1 MLAGSR
7 RSRRHIDVWP
17 GYVDALSALLILV
30 IFVLLLFT
38 FAQFLMSELLSSQE
52 TELDVLH
59 NRIAELTDL
68 LGLEQEKT
76 EGLELKVGQLSDMV
90 TGLTG
95 DKFELT
101 GQVQELTA
109 KTEADQATIKNQL
122 LAMASLNEDIDALR
136 KLRDELEAEVGGLA
150 AKLDQTSLA
159 LGSERDRGKALEA
172 RLADQSERTL
182 LAQKTIA
189 EQEIR
194 IQALTALVDE
204 QARNLSDERQLSANA
219 RAEVEL
225 LGRKIDALRVR
236 LEEISQAL
244 ELAEAEKLAQEQQID
259 DLGKRLNVALARKV
273 NRLEQYRSEFF
284 GRLRELLGDNPA
296 VRIVG
301 DRFLFQ
307 SELLFGSGSATLG
320 DVGRQELAKLA
331 GTLRQV
337 AQRIPEDIDWIL
349 RVDGHTDRVPI
360 HNADFDS
367 NWELSTARAV
377 SVVRFLASQGIA
389 QKRLT
394 AAGFGEFHPIDPANT
409 PEALARNRRIELKL
423 TSR

>member
-1 MLAGSR
+1 MLVAGR
-7 RSRRHIDVWP
+7 RARRHVDVWP

-38 FAQFLMSELLSSQE
+38 FAQFLMSELLASQE
-52 TELDVLH
+52 NELDVLH
-59 NRIAELTDL
+59 SRIAELTDL

-101 GQVQELTA
+101 GQVEQLNEQTRVDA
-109 KTEADQATIKNQL
+109 ATIEQQL
-122 LAMASLNEDIDALR
+122 LRMASLNEDIDALR
-136 KLRDELEAEVGGLA
+136 RLRAELEAEVGGLA
-150 AKLDQTSLA
+150 ASLETANGA
-159 LGSERDRGKALEA
+159 LGVERDRSKALEA
-172 RLADQSERTL
+172 RLAEQAELTL
-182 LAQKTIA
+182 LAQKDI
-189 EQEIR
+189 EVRDVR
-194 IQALTALVDE
+194 IQALTALVGE
-204 QARNLSDERQLSANA
+204 QHNALDAQRRLSADA
-219 RAEVEL
+219 QAEVVL
-225 LGRKIDALRVR
+225 LGRKIDTLRAR
-236 LEEISQAL
+236 LEEVSRAL
-244 ELAEAEKLAQEQQID
+244 ALAETEKTAQREQIA
-259 DLGKRLNVALARKV
+259 DLGKRLNLALARKV

-320 DVGRQELAKLA
+320 ETGRSELSKLA
-331 GTLRQV
+331 ETLRQV
-337 AQRIPEDIDWIL
+337 ARRIPSDIDWIL

-360 HNADFDS
+360 HNQAFES

-394 AAGFGEFHPIDPANT
+394 AAGFGEFHPLDPADT
-409 PEALARNRRIELKL
+409 PEAYARNRRIEIKL

>member
-1 MLAGSR
+1 MLVAGR
-7 RSRRHIDVWP
+7 RARRHVDVWP

-38 FAQFLMSELLSSQE
+38 FAQFLMSELLASQE
-52 TELDVLH
+52 NELDVLH
-59 NRIAELTDL
+59 SRIAELTDL

-101 GQVQELTA
+101 GQVEQLNEQTRVDA
-109 KTEADQATIKNQL
+109 ATIEQQL
-122 LAMASLNEDIDALR
+122 LRMASLNEDIDALR
-136 KLRDELEAEVGGLA
+136 RLRAELEAEVGGLA
-150 AKLDQTSLA
+150 ASLETANGA
-159 LGSERDRGKALEA
+159 LGVERDRSKALEA
-172 RLADQSERTL
+172 RLAEQAELTL
-182 LAQKTIA
+182 LAQKDI
-189 EQEIR
+189 EVRDVR
-194 IQALTALVDE
+194 IQALTALVGE
-204 QARNLSDERQLSANA
+204 QHNALDAQRRLSADA
-219 RAEVEL
+219 QAEVVL
-225 LGRKIDALRVR
+225 LGRKIDTLRAR
-236 LEEISQAL
+236 LEEVSRAL
-244 ELAEAEKLAQEQQID
+244 ALAETEKTAQREQIA
-259 DLGKRLNVALARKV
+259 DLGKRLNLALARKV

-320 DVGRQELAKLA
+320 ETGRSELSKLA
-331 GTLRQV
+331 ETLRQV
-337 AQRIPEDIDWIL
+337 ARRIPSDIDWIL

-360 HNADFDS
+360 HNQAFES

-377 SVVRFLASQGIA
+377 SVVRFLAAQGIA
-389 QKRLT
+389 PKRLS
-394 AAGFGEFHPIDPANT
+394 AAGFGEFHPLDLADT
-409 PEALARNRRIELKL
+409 PEAYARNRRIEIKL

>member
-1 MLAGSR
+1 VLVAGR
-7 RSRRHIDVWP
+7 RARRHVDVWP

-38 FAQFLMSELLSSQE
+38 FAQFLMSELLASQE
-52 TELDVLH
+52 NELDVLH
-59 NRIAELTDL
+59 SRIAELTDL

-101 GQVQELTA
+101 GQVEQLNEQTRVDA
-109 KTEADQATIKNQL
+109 ATIEQQL
-122 LAMASLNEDIDALR
+122 LRMASLNEDIDALR
-136 KLRDELEAEVGGLA
+136 RLRAELEAEVGGLA
-150 AKLDQTSLA
+150 ASLETANGA
-159 LGSERDRGKALEA
+159 LGVERDRSKALEA
-172 RLADQSERTL
+172 RLAEQAELTL
-182 LAQKTIA
+182 LAQKDI
-189 EQEIR
+189 EVRDVR
-194 IQALTALVDE
+194 IQALTALVGE
-204 QARNLSDERQLSANA
+204 QHNALDAQRRLSADA
-219 RAEVEL
+219 QAEVVL
-225 LGRKIDALRVR
+225 LGRKIDTLRAR
-236 LEEISQAL
+236 LEEVSRAL
-244 ELAEAEKLAQEQQID
+244 ALAETEKTAQREQIA
-259 DLGKRLNVALARKV
+259 DLGKRLNLALARKV

-320 DVGRQELAKLA
+320 ETGRSELSKLA
-331 GTLRQV
+331 ETLRQV
-337 AQRIPEDIDWIL
+337 ARRIPSDIDWIL

-360 HNADFDS
+360 HNQAFES

-394 AAGFGEFHPIDPANT
+394 AAGFGEFHPLDPADT
-409 PEALARNRRIELKL
+409 PEAYARNRRIEIKL

>member
-1 MLAGSR
+1 VLVAGR
-7 RSRRHIDVWP
+7 RARRHVDVWP

-38 FAQFLMSELLSSQE
+38 FAQFLMSELLASQE
-52 TELDVLH
+52 NELDVLH
-59 NRIAELTDL
+59 SRLAELTDL

-101 GQVQELTA
+101 GQVEQLNERTR
-109 KTEADQATIKNQL
+109 ADAATIEQQL
-122 LAMASLNEDIDALR
+122 LQMASLNEDIDALR
-136 KLRDELEAEVGGLA
+136 RLRAELEAEVGGLA
-150 AKLDQTSLA
+150 ASLETANGA
-159 LGSERDRGKALEA
+159 LGVERDRSKALQA
-172 RLADQSERTL
+172 RLAEQAELTL
-182 LAQKTIA
+182 LAQKDIEA
-189 EQEIR
+189 RDVR
-194 IQALTALVDE
+194 IQALTALVGE
-204 QARNLSDERQLSANA
+204 QHSALDAQRRLSADA
-219 RAEVEL
+219 QAEVVL
-225 LGRKIDALRVR
+225 LGRKIDTLRAS
-236 LEEISQAL
+236 LEEVSRAL
-244 ELAEAEKLAQEQQID
+244 ALAETEKTAQREQIA
-259 DLGKRLNVALARKV
+259 DLGKRLNLALARKV

-320 DVGRQELAKLA
+320 ETGRLELSKLA
-331 GTLRQV
+331 ETLRQV
-337 AQRIPEDIDWIL
+337 ARRIPSDIDWIL

-360 HNADFDS
+360 HNEAFES

-377 SVVRFLASQGIA
+377 SVVRFLAAQGIA
-389 QKRLT
+389 PKRLS
-394 AAGFGEFHPIDPANT
+394 AAGFGEFHPLDLADT
-409 PEALARNRRIELKL
+409 PEAYARNRRIEIKL

>member
-1 MLAGSR
+1 MLVAGR
-7 RSRRHIDVWP
+7 RARRHVDVWP

-38 FAQFLMSELLSSQE
+38 FAQFLMSELLASQE
-52 TELDVLH
+52 NELDVLH
-59 NRIAELTDL
+59 SRIAELTDL

-101 GQVQELTA
+101 GQVEQLNEQTRVDA
-109 KTEADQATIKNQL
+109 ATIEQQL
-122 LAMASLNEDIDALR
+122 LRMASLNEDIDALR
-136 KLRDELEAEVGGLA
+136 RLRAELEAEVGGLA
-150 AKLDQTSLA
+150 ASLETANGA
-159 LGSERDRGKALEA
+159 LGVERDRSKALEA
-172 RLADQSERTL
+172 RLAEQAELTL
-182 LAQKTIA
+182 LAQKDI
-189 EQEIR
+189 EVRDVR
-194 IQALTALVDE
+194 IQALTALVGE
-204 QARNLSDERQLSANA
+204 QHNALDAQRRLSADA
-219 RAEVEL
+219 QAEVVL
-225 LGRKIDALRVR
+225 LGRKIDTLRAR
-236 LEEISQAL
+236 LEEVSRAL
-244 ELAEAEKLAQEQQID
+244 ALAETEKTAQREQIA
-259 DLGKRLNVALARKV
+259 DLGKRLNLALARKV

-320 DVGRQELAKLA
+320 ETGRLELSKLA
-331 GTLRQV
+331 ETLRQV
-337 AQRIPEDIDWIL
+337 ARRIPSDIDWIL

-360 HNADFDS
+360 HNQAFES

-394 AAGFGEFHPIDPANT
+394 AAGFGEFHPLDPADT
-409 PEALARNRRIELKL
+409 PEAYARNRRIEIKL

>member
-1 MLAGSR
+1 MLASGR
-7 RSRRHIDVWP
+7 RARRHIDVWP

-59 NRIAELTDL
+59 DRIADLTDL

-101 GQVQELTA
+101 GRVDELTNQ
-109 KTEADQATIKNQL
+109 TQADQAAIKQQL
-122 LAMASLNEDIDALR
+122 LEMASLNEDIDALR
-136 KLRDELEAEVGGLA
+136 KLRGELEARVGSLA
-150 AKLDQTSLA
+150 ANLDSTALA
-159 LGSERDRGKALEA
+159 LGAERDRSKALEA
-172 RLADQSERTL
+172 RLADQTELTL
-182 LAQKTIA
+182 LAQQDIG
-189 EQEIR
+189 ERDIR
-194 IQALTALVDE
+194 IQALTALVGE
-204 QARNLSDERQLSANA
+204 QDKALNDQRKLSADA
-219 RAEVEL
+219 QAEVAL

-236 LEEISQAL
+236 LEEISGAL
-244 ELAEAEKLAQEQQID
+244 ELAEAQKLEQQAEIA
-259 DLGKRLNVALARKV
+259 DLGKRLNLALAHKV
-273 NRLEQYRSEFF
+273 NRLEKYRSEFF

-320 DVGRQELAKLA
+320 EVGRQELGKLS
-331 GTLRQV
+331 GTLTQV
-337 AQRIPEDIDWIL
+337 ARRIPGDIDWIL

-360 HNADFDS
+360 HTERFDS

-377 SVVRFLASQGIA
+377 SVVRFLADQGIP

-394 AAGFGEFHPIDPANT
+394 AAGFGEFHPLDPSAT
-409 PEALARNRRIELKL
+409 PEAYARNRRIEIKL